1 MASQCPKRSVR
12 IGAALLLT
20 CAASLGAPPVTA
32 VAATATPSPT
42 VSACPTDTVSP
53 TASASPTPTASPSPT
68 ATASSDATDSEC
80 PTPTGTAAATG
91 TATGTASAA
100 ATATGTASAS
110 ASPTTPAAASAPL
123 VRPRVLAKAASCP
136 SLASLPVPAAA
147 STVVGSGG
155 DLGTT
160 YYVTN
165 TFDSSAAS
173 TAVTY
178 GKTQDLA
185 LAGDWDGNGRDSLG
199 LRRQNIYFLRNSLSA
214 GSADVVVAYGRAT
227 DQVLV
232 GDWDGNGT
240 DTLTIRRGNQY
251 FLSNCFHGGEAD
263 QTIAYGTVSDTVL
276 VGDWD
281 GDGKDTLAVRRGSTY
296 YIKNSIA
303 GGQAD
308 KVIAFGTPSDQVLVG
323 DWDGDGKDTLA
334 VRRGSTYY
342 IKNSIAGGQA
352 DRTVVL
358 GRPTDQALVGDWDG
372 NRTYTLALRRPPA
385 KPKPVQTLFT
395 FNVAW
400 AGQPN
405 GFFCGPTSGYMI
417 LRYLGASRS
426 RATGASLTIE
436 NVATAMQTRR
446 YGYTSFNDRR
456 FQGGMNAWLGKNVYS
471 TIHTP
476 SAATVRSEVLGSFK
490 NGYPIAVDEQE
501 RRGGPH
507 FNGHSNSTFSHIM
520 VVTGY
525 NSKTDAIRFAD
536 PGATLWASAAH
547 EFWYPSLSTFVSTYL
562 AHEYVNDGRQHIGI
576 YTS

>member
-308 KVIAFGTPSDQVLVG
+308 
-323 DWDGDGKDTLA
+323 
-334 VRRGSTYY
+334 
-342 IKNSIAGGQA
+342 
-352 DRTVVL
+352 RTVVL

>member
-1 MASQCPKRSVR
+1 MPTPA
-12 IGAALLLT
+12 G
-20 CAASLGAPPVTA
+20 
-32 VAATATPSPT
+32 AATAVGAGPARGATYYLSNT
-42 VSACPTDTVSP
+42 L
-53 TASASPTPTASPSPT
+53 AS
-68 ATASSDATDSEC
+68 
-80 PTPTGTAAATG
+80 
-91 TATGTASAA
+91 GTAS
-100 ATATGTASAS
+100 
-110 ASPTTPAAASAPL
+110 
-123 VRPRVLAKAASCP
+123 
-136 SLASLPVPAAA
+136 
-147 STVVGSGG
+147 TV
-155 DLGTT
+155 
-160 YYVTN
+160 
-165 TFDSSAAS
+165 F
-173 TAVTY
+173 TY
-178 GKTQDLA
+178 GSTRDVA
-185 LAGDWDGNGRDSLG
+185 LTGDWDGDGKDSLG
-199 LRRQNIYFLRNSLSA
+199 LRRQNFYFFRNALTSGPA
-214 GSADVVVAYGRAT
+214 E
-227 DQVLV
+227 
-232 GDWDGNGT
+232 GT
-240 DTLTIRRGNQY
+240 VQ
-251 FLSNCFHGGEAD
+251 
-263 QTIAYGTVSDTVL
+263 YGT
-276 VGDWD
+276 
-281 GDGKDTLAVRRGSTY
+281 ST
-296 YIKNSIA
+296 
-303 GGQAD
+303 
-308 KVIAFGTPSDQVLVG
+308 DQVLVG

-372 NRTYTLALRRPPA
+372 NRTDTLALRRPPA

-426 RATGASLTIE
+426 RATGASLSIE
-436 NVATAMQTRR
+436 NVAAAMQTRR

-456 FQGGMNAWLGKNVYS
+456 FQGGMNAWLGKTVYS